1 MKAWI
6 LSILILISIPS
17 FAQRAGSIRGV
28 IEDASSGEVLPYANA
43 ALRETS
49 LGATTEEN
57 GSFSIPSVPPGEYTL
72 VLSYVGYQEKEIEV
86 SVSSGS
92 VTDIG
97 TVSLDFEA
105 IMGEEVVVTMQLR
118 GQAQAI
124 NKQVN
129 SNRIVNAVSAER
141 IREIPDRNAAESV
154 GRLPGISIQRN
165 SGEGSRI
172 AVRGV
177 DPRFNSIT
185 LNGQKISPAGGSD
198 RSVDLSMISSDALGG
213 IEVYK
218 SITPDQDGDAIGGS
232 VNILTKKA
240 DEGFQVRALAEA
252 GYNNL
257 VGGIG
262 SKKGVLTVSNRFLDN
277 KLGLIVSGTA
287 FDANRDVD
295 RLSIDYDA
303 SQSDS
308 DGNPI
313 VIVSNVNLQDR
324 DERRV
329 RYSATATSDYQFDN
343 GEIVFDYFY
352 ARMDR
357 DVMNRGIRYR
367 EPVLNVNYE
376 FNASETTTQMH
387 NVGLRGN
394 HDLGFMEIS
403 YSGTFSSNRDET
415 PLGYGSGFDE
425 TGGLDVSE
433 LSNDPTPE
441 EIVAVA
447 YHNLDN
453 ALGGGIGYSNNLT
466 TDRNASGQI
475 DLTFPFRL
483 GGAVSGY
490 FKMGGKIRYKERVR
504 DNNSYGF
511 KDFIDFQRA
520 YIRDN
525 PDGRYLGNN
534 LLIWNY
540 LDRDFEPLEL
550 QTGFTLEHAMDPEI
564 IYNTLMFYKD
574 SARLWAPNYAGDF
587 LNDYDAQ
594 ERISAG
600 YAMMEINLGKRVMFL
615 PGIRIEQTY
624 NTYNGLSGF
633 VDFRGG
639 RQVPFIED
647 TSATKTILDILP
659 MFQLRYQMFDFLTI
673 RGSVTKTLG
682 RPNFFNLAPFTYID
696 KTKERTII
704 RGSTDLLN
712 TTSWNYDAQVTYFS
726 RFGLLSAGVFYK
738 SLSNIDVD
746 FETKN
751 LEVPFSDPYFG
762 FSIRNPINLDYET
775 TIQGFEIELQSNL
788 RYLPSPLDGI
798 VLTANYSRIY
808 SETFFPFFS
817 VQYPPP
823 DYTAVVV
830 DTARAG
836 RVPGQSAQ
844 TFNITLGYE
853 KGGFSGRVTYAYQ
866 GDLLSSVSTSKELDV
881 YQDTYE
887 RWEAVLTQ
895 KVFKD
900 FTILANLIN
909 ISNSPERS
917 YQGVVSNLRRIEYF
931 GWQFSLGIRYDL
943 SPQ

>member
-1 MKAWI
+1 MLFA
-6 LSILILISIPS
+6 LMLISLPS
-17 FAQRAGSIRGV
+17 VAQRSGSVTGLIQ
-28 IEDASSGEVLPYANA
+28 DATSNDPLPYANA
-43 ALRETS
+43 AL
-49 LGATTEEN
+49 LGTPLGSITEED
-57 GSFSIPSVPPGEYTL
+57 GVFTIHSVPPGDYTL
-72 VLSYVGYQEKEIEV
+72 VLSYVGYQDKETQVTV
-86 SVSSGS
+86 SAGS
-92 VTDIG
+92 VTDVGAI
-97 TVSLDFEA
+97 SIDFAA

-124 NKQVN
+124 NTQVN

-154 GRLPGISIQRN
+154 GRLPGISVQRN
-165 SGEGSRI
+165 SGEGQKI

-218 SITPDQDGDAIGGS
+218 SLTPDQDGDAIGGS
-232 VNILTKKA
+232 VNILTKTA
-240 DEGFQVRALAEA
+240 DEGFHVRALAEA
-252 GYNNL
+252 GYNGL
-257 VGGIG
+257 IKGIG
-262 SKKGVLTVSNRFLDN
+262 SKKGVLTVSNRFFDN
-277 KLGLIVSGTA
+277 KFGIIVSGTA

-313 VIVSNVNLQDR
+313 VIVNNVTLQDR
-324 DERRV
+324 NERRV
-329 RYSATATSDYQFDN
+329 RYSGTATADYQYDK
-343 GEIVFDYFY
+343 GELVLDYFY

-357 DVMNRGIRYR
+357 DVVNRGIRYR

-376 FNASETTTQMH
+376 FNTNETTTQMH
-387 NVGLRGN
+387 NLGLRGN
-394 HDLGFMEIS
+394 HNLGFMEID
-403 YSGTFSSNRDET
+403 YSGTYSSNRSET
-415 PLGYGSGFDE
+415 PLGHGTGFDE
-425 TGGLDVSE
+425 TGGLDRSQ
-433 LSNDPTPE
+433 LSSDPTAE

-453 ALGGGIGYSNNLT
+453 AQGGGIGYSDNMT
-466 TDRNASGQI
+466 TDRNATGQI
-475 DLTFPFRL
+475 DLTIPFRL
-483 GGAVSGY
+483 GSFLTGY
-490 FKMGGKIRYKERVR
+490 FKTGGKIRYKERVR
-504 DNNSYGF
+504 DNNSIGLR
-511 KDFIDFQRA
+511 DFIDYQRA
-520 YIRDN
+520 YIRDH

-540 LDRDFEPLEL
+540 LDRDFEPIDL
-550 QTGFTLEHAMDPEI
+550 QTGFTLPHAIDPDIVLE
-564 IYNTLMFYKD
+564 TLLFYKD

-594 ERISAG
+594 ERILAG
-600 YAMMEINLGKRVMFL
+600 YAMFEINLGKRVMLL
-615 PGIRIEQTY
+615 PGVRVEETF

-639 RQVPFIED
+639 RQVPFVND
-647 TSATKTILDILP
+647 TSATKTITDILP
-659 MFQLRYQMFDFLTI
+659 MFQVRYKMFEFLTL

-696 KTKERTII
+696 KTKERTIV

-762 FSIRNPINLDYET
+762 FTIRNPINLDYET
-775 TIQGFEIELQSNL
+775 TVQGFEIEIQSNL

-798 VLTANYSRIY
+798 VITGNYSRIY

-823 DYTAVVV
+823 DYQAVVV

-844 TFNITLGYE
+844 TFNLTLGYE

-881 YQDTYE
+881 YQDTYQ

-895 KVFKD
+895 KFLKS
-900 FTILANLIN
+900 FTVLANLIN
-909 ISNSPERS
+909 ITNSPERS
-917 YQGVVSNLRRIEYF
+917 YQGVVENLRHIEYF
-931 GWQFSLGIRYDL
+931 GWQFSLGIRYDF
-943 SPQ
+943 